1 MTLINWLCSPID
13 LRCVWQFLFP
23 LFFLTDA
30 SFLDQGGTSPLPGAV
45 ELMLHR
51 RLLDDDAFGKDLDGD
66 NNVDDGDDGSQG

>member
-1 MTLINWLCSPID
+1 MMLL
-13 LRCVWQFLFP
+13 
-23 LFFLTDA
+23 
-30 SFLDQGGTSPLPGAV
+30 FLDQGGTSPLPGAV